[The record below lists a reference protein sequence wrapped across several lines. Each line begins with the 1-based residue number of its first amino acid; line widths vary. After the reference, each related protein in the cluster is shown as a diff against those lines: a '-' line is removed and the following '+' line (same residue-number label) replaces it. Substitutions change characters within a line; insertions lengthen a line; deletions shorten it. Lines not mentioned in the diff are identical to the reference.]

1 MTSKN
6 ENACLTTRQS
16 HRVRLLSFLNNSKVN
31 SKDFHEKNAVYDDSR
46 QTLITLFFFCFF
58 LIVCLFVCF
67 NFLKALAN
75 TFCLRKSQGF
85 ISKG

>member
-6 ENACLTTRQS
+6 EKACLTTRQS

-46 QTLITLFFFCFF
+46 QTLITLFFFVFF
-58 LIVCLFVCF
+58 
-67 NFLKALAN
+67 
-75 TFCLRKSQGF
+75 
-85 ISKG
+85 

>member
-6 ENACLTTRQS
+6 EKACFTTRQS

-46 QTLITLFFFCFF
+46 QTLITLFFFFVFF
-58 LIVCLFVCF
+58 
-67 NFLKALAN
+67 
-75 TFCLRKSQGF
+75 
-85 ISKG
+85 